1 MAKTT
6 VALTPAGHA
15 ASKTLRSFHLP
26 EEADHVR
33 LGFAYAV
40 SRSFDLERPDDFG
53 VPGGEGNYTASV
65 ATLDHDRRIEGLF
78 LALYGERVEP
88 YYDVETLANKG
99 LLAISE
105 TLRSGK
111 ISSIS
116 DLLPNL
122 DPVT

>member
-15 ASKTLRSFHLP
+15 ASKTLHGFNLP

-40 SRSFDLERPDDFG
+40 SHGFDLERPADFG
-53 VPGGEGNYTASV
+53 VPGGEGNYTAGL
-65 ATLDHDRRIEGLF
+65 ATLDRDRRIE
-78 LALYGERVEP
+78 ALVVAFYGEREEP

-99 LLAISE
+99 LVAIAE
-105 TLRSGK
+105 ALKSGQ
-111 ISSIS
+111 ITSIS